1 MLEINKTVCDNGLSI
16 YTSQITDNLSDLA
29 PFFGANAETVIN
41 AAQRQFR
48 SPRRLAERL
57 TVEAMICAVMGKN
70 ARLSHTKS
78 GRPYVEYD
86 RPNVDCDRP
95 NVDCGRPNVVCGRPN
110 VDCGRPKDGCDKPS
124 DKCNDVCISISHSRT
139 HAALLVCNCHNC
151 GVDIE
156 TLSPRILNVGSRIAL
171 PEEQSAVAESSS
183 EENRILA
190 LTTLWTIK
198 EAVYKSVE
206 NQEDFDILTDI
217 CVPAFHY
224 DALVNNKL
232 QKNTA
237 KVVRKEQN
245 SGLSENFIDVAS
257 VRLGNSI
264 LSYVAY

>member
-1 MLEINKTVCDNGLSI
+1 MFEINKTVCDNGLCI

-48 SPRRLAERL
+48 SPHRLAERL
-57 TVEAMICAVMGKN
+57 TVEAMICAVMGKE

-86 RPNVDCDRP
+86 KPYVEYDK
-95 NVDCGRPNVVCGRPN
+95 PN

-124 DKCNDVCISISHSRT
+124 DKCNGACISISHSRT
-139 HAALLVCNCHNC
+139 HAALLVCNRHHC

-183 EENRILA
+183 EENRILT
-190 LTTLWTIK
+190 LTALWTIK

-224 DALVNNKL
+224 DALINNKL

-245 SGLSENFIDVAS
+245 SGLSEYYIDVAS
-257 VRLGNSI
+257 VRIGNSI

>member
-1 MLEINKTVCDNGLSI
+1 MIEINKTVCDNGLSI

-29 PFFGANAETVIN
+29 PFFDANAETVIN

-48 SPRRLAERL
+48 SPHRQAERL

-86 RPNVDCDRP
+86 K
-95 NVDCGRPNVVCGRPN
+95 PN

-139 HAALLVCNCHNC
+139 HAALLVCNRHHC

-156 TLSPRILNVGSRIAL
+156 TLSPRILNVGSRIAM
-171 PEEQSAVAESSS
+171 PEEQSAVAESFS

-206 NQEDFDILTDI
+206 NQENFDILTDI
-217 CVPAFHY
+217 CVPTFRY
-224 DALVNNKL
+224 DALINNKL

-245 SGLSENFIDVAS
+245 SGLSKYFIDVAS
-257 VRLGNSI
+257 VRLASSI

>member
-1 MLEINKTVCDNGLSI
+1 MFQINKTVCDNGLSI

-48 SPRRLAERL
+48 SPHRLAERL

-70 ARLSHTKS
+70 ARVSHTKS
-78 GRPYVEYD
+78 GRPYIE
-86 RPNVDCDRP
+86 CD
-95 NVDCGRPNVVCGRPN
+95 NAG
-110 VDCGRPKDGCDKPS
+110 
-124 DKCNDVCISISHSRT
+124 ISISHSRT
-139 HAALLVCNCHNC
+139 HAALLICNRHHC

-156 TLSPRILNVGSRIAL
+156 ILSPRILNVASRIAL
-171 PEEQSAVAESSS
+171 LEEESGVTEFFC

-206 NQEDFDILTDI
+206 NQENFDILTDI
-217 CVPAFHY
+217 CVPTFCY
-224 DALVNNKL
+224 DALISNKL
-232 QKNTA
+232 QKNTVE
-237 KVVRKEQN
+237 VVRKN
-245 SGLSENFIDVAS
+245 CDKNVAAPHLDVAS
-257 VRLGNSI
+257 IRLGNSI